1 LTTTTMDLR
10 GVSASRADRK
20 TPRPGTG
27 PQVSLAMLSMARED
41 GVTAWGRPP
50 PAYLERLVTRAM
62 WALCG
67 VAVAWVFGADLARW
81 VWRMASASVG
91 W

>member
-1 LTTTTMDLR
+1 MTTTTMDLR

-27 PQVSLAMLSMARED
+27 PQVSLAMLSAARD
-41 GVTAWGRPP
+41 SGTTAWGRPP

-67 VAVAWVFGADLARW
+67 VAVAWVFGADLARC
-81 VWRMASASVG
+81 VWCMVFVSVG